1 MSQLPE
7 TTTSSTS
14 RKTKQKTK
22 MKQTILLGAAM
33 LCLHTL
39 ANGQT
44 QINKKTNKPDL
55 KTTEKAQAIVIDSAQ
70 WRKEYYVV
78 NRDSAYADPR
88 IALKKLV
95 GGNRRFVEGKSI
107 RPRQNMSTIKELE
120 DGQAPFATIV
130 GCSDSR
136 VPNEMIFDQ
145 GLGDLFIIRTAGQVS
160 SAASYGSM
168 EFAVAKLK
176 TKLIVVL
183 GHTECGA
190 VAAAVQRP
198 ENVPGHIVTLINEI
212 KPAVAKCSH
221 LPGDPVN
228 NAVRQNVI
236 DQVNNLRDLE
246 PILHK
251 KYIDGEILIVG
262 AIYDIHTGK
271 VEFIEET
278 LYNLPRPKITETK

>member
-1 MSQLPE
+1 MKRLLFVAITLLMCQCTSIAQSKKDKSTGKAPE
-7 TTTSSTS
+7 EV
-14 RKTKQKTK
+14 
-22 MKQTILLGAAM
+22 A
-33 LCLHTL
+33 
-39 ANGQT
+39 
-44 QINKKTNKPDL
+44 
-55 KTTEKAQAIVIDSAQ
+55 VVDSVK
-70 WRKEYYVV
+70 WRAEHYII

-88 IALKKLV
+88 VGLKKLM

-107 RPRQNMSTIKELE
+107 RPRQDMETIKKLE
-120 DGQAPFATIV
+120 KGQEPFATIV

-160 SAASYGSM
+160 AAASYGSM
-168 EFAVAKLK
+168 EFATLKLH

-198 ENVPGHIVTLINEI
+198 KNVPGHIVTLINEI
-212 KPAVAKCSH
+212 KPSVAKSSY

-236 DQVNNLRDLE
+236 DQVNTLRDLE
-246 PILHK
+246 PILHE
-251 KYIDGEILIVG
+251 KYISGEIIIVG
-262 AIYDIHTGK
+262 AVYDIHSGK
-271 VEFIEET
+271 VEFLQET
-278 LYNLPRPKITETK
+278 LLSLPQVKSK

>member
-1 MSQLPE
+1 M
-7 TTTSSTS
+7 
-14 RKTKQKTK
+14 
-22 MKQTILLGAAM
+22 
-33 LCLHTL
+33 
-39 ANGQT
+39 
-44 QINKKTNKPDL
+44 NKKMFLCAVVVSLSTASFAQKKAK
-55 KTTEKAQAIVIDSAQ
+55 KTITKESQTAVFDSAK
-70 WRKEYYVV
+70 WRADHYII

-88 IALKKLV
+88 IGLKKLM
-95 GGNRRFVEGKSI
+95 GGNKRFVEGKSI
-107 RPRQNMSTIKELE
+107 KPRQDAETIKKLE
-120 DGQAPFATIV
+120 NGQSPFATIV

-160 SAASYGSM
+160 AAASYGSM
-168 EFAVAKLK
+168 EFATLKLK

-198 ENVPGHIVTLINEI
+198 KNVPGHIVTLINEI

-236 DQVNNLRDLE
+236 DQVMSLRDLE
-246 PILHK
+246 PILHE
-251 KYIDGEILIVG
+251 KYNDGEILIVG
-262 AIYDIHTGK
+262 AVYDIHTGK
-271 VEFIEET
+271 VEFLQET
-278 LYNLPRPKITETK
+278 LQNLPQPKSK

>member
-1 MSQLPE
+1 MKRIILSLILVALVHPTAMSQ
-7 TTTSSTS
+7 
-14 RKTKQKTK
+14 
-22 MKQTILLGAAM
+22 
-33 LCLHTL
+33 
-39 ANGQT
+39 
-44 QINKKTNKPDL
+44 
-55 KTTEKAQAIVIDSAQ
+55 TEKRKKRDRPNNTVIDSTQ
-70 WRKEYYVV
+70 WKKDHYVI

-88 IALKKLV
+88 VGLQKLI

-107 RPRQNMSTIKELE
+107 KPRQDATTIKKLE
-120 DGQAPFATIV
+120 NGQAPFATIV

-136 VPNEMIFDQ
+136 VPNEVIFDQ

-160 SAASYGSM
+160 AAASYGSM
-168 EFAVAKLK
+168 EFATLKLK

-212 KPAVAKCSH
+212 KPAAAKSSH
-221 LPGDPVN
+221 LPGDPTN

-236 DQVNNLRDLE
+236 DQVNALRDLE

-251 KYIDGEILIVG
+251 KYVEGEILIVG
-262 AIYDIHTGK
+262 AVYDIHTGK
-271 VEFIEET
+271 VEFLEET
-278 LYNLPRPKITETK
+278 LVNLPKKRNPKE